1 MKSKGIVSRIV
12 QTFYYRLAAV
22 KSAEEPYIIISL

>member
-12 QTFYYRLAAV
+12 WALYHRLAAV
-22 KSAEEPYIIISL
+22 KGAEEPYIIISL